1 MRRLLCLVLALFT
14 CAAILTG
21 CSDSAFGRTGIF
33 EAPTSKFPDEPPI
46 LAVSDGES
54 TVYAWRGT
62 TSWTVKKLDGTGTGI
77 QSDSPH
83 PLDCVGDIP
92 ALEISKDAS
101 LTLTF
106 EAAPDRILV
115 RKYSKS
121 ADYDSYEE
129 LEINGTLEVEEG
141 NYLYE
146 VIATWDTSL
155 KSYSG
160 KVYYAFCTVRG

>member
-1 MRRLLCLVLALFT
+1 MKKLFCLLLALWT
-14 CAAILTG
+14 CAALLAGCRDSSFGKTG
-21 CSDSAFGRTGIF
+21 PF
-33 EAPTSKFPDEPPI
+33 EAPVSKFPNEPPV
-46 LAVSDGES
+46 LAVTDGDA

-62 TSWTVKKLDGTGTGI
+62 SSWMVKKLDGTGTGI
-77 QSDSPH
+77 QTDSPH

-106 EAAPDRILV
+106 EAAPNQILV
-115 RKYSKS
+115 RKYRKA
-121 ADYDSYEE
+121 ADYDAYEE
-129 LEINGTLEVEEG
+129 FEIKGTLEVEAG

-146 VIATWDTSL
+146 VIATWDSPL

-160 KVYYAFCTVRG
+160 KVYYAFCTIK